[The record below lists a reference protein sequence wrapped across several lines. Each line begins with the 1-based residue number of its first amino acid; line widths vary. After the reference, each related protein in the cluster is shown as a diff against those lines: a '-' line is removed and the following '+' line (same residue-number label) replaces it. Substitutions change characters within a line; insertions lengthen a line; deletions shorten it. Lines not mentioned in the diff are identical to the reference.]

1 MKKKIVA
8 AAFAGILGGVGLHR
22 FYLGQVGLGILYL
35 LLSVFSWGSIPAA
48 LGIID
53 AILFLTMDDHEF
65 DSKYNKHIKRPNNRN
80 YDKSTRN
87 HDKNIKKQEAARTER
102 PRQAAPRN
110 NPHKISGMKQY
121 KDYDFEGAIKDF
133 NKALTI
139 NPRDVAVHFNLACS
153 YSVTENKDK
162 AFYHL
167 NKAVENGFDNVDKI
181 REHDALAF
189 LRIQE
194 EFDQFAKN
202 GYRLNPVAK
211 TASPAPEISGDLL
224 EQIKRLGE
232 MREKGF
238 LTENEFLDQKRKLL
252 R

>member
-8 AAFAGILGGVGLHR
+8 AAFGFFLGAFGVHR
-22 FYLGQVGLGILYL
+22 FYLGQVGLGILYI
-35 LLSVFSWGSIPAA
+35 LLSITGISAI
-48 LGIID
+48 LGVVD
-53 AILFLTMDDHEF
+53 AILFLSMDDRSF
-65 DSKYNKHIKRPNNRN
+65 DRKYNKHIRQEDDRVPDRR
-80 YDKSTRN
+80 TR
-87 HDKNIKKQEAARTER
+87 HQEAPRTARTDR
-102 PRQAAPRN
+102 TRQAAPRN
-110 NPHKISGMKQY
+110 NPHKTSGMERY

-139 NPRDVAVHFNLACS
+139 NPRDVAVHFNIACA
-153 YSVTENKDK
+153 YSITENKDK

-167 NKAVENGFDNVDKI
+167 SKAVENGFDNVDKI

-194 EFDQFAKN
+194 EFNQFARN
-202 GYRLNPVAK
+202 GYRINPVAN
-211 TASPAPEISGDLL
+211 TSNPEPEISGDLL

-238 LTENEFLDQKRKLL
+238 LTQDEFLAQKKKLL

>member
-8 AAFAGILGGVGLHR
+8 AVLAFFLGTLGGHR
-22 FYLGQVGLGILYL
+22 FYLGQIGLGILYL
-35 LLSVFSWGSIPAA
+35 LFSWTGIPAA

-53 AILFLTMDDHEF
+53 AILFLSMDDQEF
-65 DSKYNKHIKRPNNRN
+65 DQKYNKHIRQADE
-80 YDKSTRN
+80 YDRRTR
-87 HDKNIKKQEAARTER
+87 QEAPRTARTER

-110 NPHKISGMKQY
+110 NPHKTSGMKQY
-121 KDYDFEGAIKDF
+121 KDYDFEGAIQDF
-133 NKALTI
+133 TKALAI
-139 NPRDVAVHFNLACS
+139 NPRDVAVHFNIACA
-153 YSVTENKDK
+153 YSITENKDK

-167 NKAVENGFDNVDKI
+167 SKAVENGFDNVDKI
-181 REHDALAF
+181 REHDALAY

-211 TASPAPEISGDLL
+211 TANAEPEPEISGDLL
-224 EQIKRLGE
+224 AQIKRLGE

-238 LTENEFLDQKRKLL
+238 LTQNEFLEQKRKLL